1 MVSHLSES
9 WSFLGIRIYI
19 FDWLLPICYWS
30 FIYFSVWRLV
40 NSQIWLVS
48 FPFGSLTF
56 FYGGCKLEWE
66 QHIISYI
73 SSSDG
78 FVSGTISYSQK
89 SVRLWLQYIDYIC
102 SAEITEYTLR
112 WARHSWSSIHSFTIN
127 VSGKNVRMLRTCFST
142 GYLIIT
148 CL

>member
-1 MVSHLSES
+1 MYENVCLHICYCIGLTCIHV
-9 WSFLGIRIYI
+9 LLLVIYI
-19 FDWLLPICYWS
+19 IFCLETRQ
-30 FIYFSVWRLV
+30 FSDF
-40 NSQIWLVS
+40 S
-48 FPFGSLTF
+48 FPFWSIGLPSLTL
-56 FYGGCKLEWE
+56 FYGRCKLEWE

-112 WARHSWSSIHSFTIN
+112 WARHSWSSMHSFTIN

-142 GYLIIT
+142 GYLMIT